1 MSVEASVVAAIVEEG
16 TSGLR
21 KLYQAG
27 LAAKDFPSY
36 EDEVQWIEQRISNR
50 KPVNPRI
57 FRQRFEDFDWL
68 PTKERLHDLL
78 EEFRQERA
86 FIDLNTLIETVT
98 NELEVDNAVDKA
110 EFMRDNLSEI
120 TKLYSPKSD
129 VLLAG
134 GYEQHLE
141 EQKQIRALRLAGVPP
156 GVPTDIEHLDHHWDG
171 LGNGRMIVVL
181 GRPGEMKSIL
191 TTKFGWAAMKRS
203 YRTVMFSP
211 EMNAREHRCRLHT
224 LASADKDVQAALGFE
239 HSFRNRALMNG
250 IGYNIKRYRKFCEYL
265 EGLGGE
271 IILITGTHR
280 RDKMSVGFIESKIA
294 DLGPDLVIID
304 PIYKL
309 KPTRQR
315 MSKVEEIGDI
325 SDSIEDMSEMFNIP
339 IVVTNQAHRQGGGN
353 ERAPHKDKSFNS
365 DVPIQEADHVIGVKH
380 IEEEHR
386 LLLRCSKSR
395 FGKGNFHFEMKVWPN
410 TGVMYETSSP
420 KGSYF
425 NGKDEDADDEELSD
439 IVDRATKP
447 KRKSREA
454 ISDA

>member
-16 TSGLR
+16 SSGLR

-36 EDEVQWIEQRISNR
+36 EEEVDWIENRLSNR

-57 FRQRFEDFDWL
+57 FRQRFSDFDWL
-68 PTKERLHDLL
+68 PTKERLNDLL
-78 EEFRQERA
+78 VEFRQERA
-86 FIDLNTLIETVT
+86 FIDLNTLIETVS

-110 EFMRDNLSEI
+110 EFMRDNLSDI
-120 TKLYSPKSD
+120 TRLYAPKSD

-134 GYEQHLE
+134 GYKDHLE
-141 EQKQIRALRLAGVPP
+141 EQKQFRALRQAGVPP
-156 GVPTDIEHLDHHWDG
+156 GIPTDIEHLDHHWDG
-171 LGNGRMIVVL
+171 LGNGRMIVIL
-181 GRPGEMKSIL
+181 GRPGEMKSYL
-191 TTKFGWAAMKRS
+191 LVKFGWAAMKRS
-203 YRTVMFSP
+203 YRVLMFSP

-224 LASADKDVQAALGFE
+224 LASADKEVQAELGFE

-265 EGLGGE
+265 DGLGGE
-271 IILITGTHR
+271 IILVTGTHR

-315 MSKVEEIGDI
+315 MSKIEELGDI
-325 SDSIEDMSEMFNIP
+325 SDSLEDLSEVFNIP
-339 IVVTNQAHRQGGGN
+339 VVVTNQAHRQGSGN
-353 ERAPHKDKSFNS
+353 ERAPHKDKSYNS

-395 FGKGNFHFEMKVWPN
+395 FGRGNFHFEMKVWPN
-410 TGVMYETSSP
+410 TGVMYETTSP
-420 KGSYF
+420 KGSYY
-425 NGKDEDADDEELSD
+425 NGKDEDADEDELRD
-439 IVDRATKP
+439 IVDRATNP
-447 KRKSREA
+447 KRKSREV
-454 ISDA
+454 IDG